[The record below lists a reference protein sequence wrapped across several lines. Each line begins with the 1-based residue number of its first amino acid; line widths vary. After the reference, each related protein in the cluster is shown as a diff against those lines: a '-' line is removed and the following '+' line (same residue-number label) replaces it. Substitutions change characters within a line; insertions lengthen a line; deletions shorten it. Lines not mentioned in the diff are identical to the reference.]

1 MSYQDRF
8 CSVELYKEFL
18 LVCDILRFRQSKTIS
33 ILPSLLTGSE
43 KERKEVLVDIQV
55 YLDETFR
62 RISNLTKDIMKFMY
76 KTIPRSDTCPIKE
89 ILRVICIGNGVCS
102 NLLEEKEKDIDD
114 THINVLS
121 EILNNTYNKVEK
133 LIHHTGVVYALKDGN
148 TDYYRTVRDEYFRT
162 MCINKGIIFSPHPI
176 IEETNMFID
185 SKRTDLTNSL
195 LGDRFLVFLQ

>member
-1 MSYQDRF
+1 
-8 CSVELYKEFL
+8 
-18 LVCDILRFRQSKTIS
+18 
-33 ILPSLLTGSE
+33 
-43 KERKEVLVDIQV
+43 
-55 YLDETFR
+55 
-62 RISNLTKDIMKFMY
+62 MY

-114 THINVLS
+114 VHINVLS

-162 MCINKGIIFSPHPI
+162 MYINKGIIFSPHPI

-185 SKRTDLTNSL
+185 SKRY
-195 LGDRFLVFLQ
+195 RFN